1 MAGARVRTVAWALRA
16 QGGVV
21 CWFGWPL
28 GKVVCATTGALW
40 PLWMELGAPAG
51 VVILLLC
58 FNQGQGL
65 VSVAPLSNGKFKH
78 VQVRYESV
86 SALQ

>member
-1 MAGARVRTVAWALRA
+1 MHKGALFAGLDGRWGKLSARSHL
-16 QGGVV
+16 
-21 CWFGWPL
+21 P
-28 GKVVCATTGALW
+28 TTGALW

-51 VVILLLC
+51 VVLLLLF

-78 VQVRYESV
+78 VQV
-86 SALQ
+86 